1 MKTLKT
7 IQTLSKVAKIL
18 STIVFVCSI
27 IGCVSCLIGAVCLG
41 AGGAILQAGGYDFAK
56 LIQESSGM
64 TVETLYA
71 IMACSVILCAG
82 EIAISKFAQLYF
94 KHELEAGTPFTLNGA
109 REMMRLGIIIVS
121 VSIGTTI
128 VAAIVYAIIK
138 AVNANVGK
146 YDVGNYTSIMTG
158 IVFMIISLLLKHG
171 AEVSKD
177 GEYVTESEPE
187 TQTEA

>member
-27 IGCVSCLIGAVCLG
+27 IGCVSCIIGAVCLG

-56 LIQESSGM
+56 LIQESSGK
-64 TVETLYA
+64 TIETLYA
-71 IMACSVILCAG
+71 TMACSVILCAG

-94 KHELEAGTPFTLNGA
+94 KHELEAGTPFTLSGA
-109 REMMRLGIIIVS
+109 KEMMRLGIIIVS

-146 YDVGNYTSIMTG
+146 YDVGNYSSIMTG

-177 GEYVTESEPE
+177 GEYITESEPE

>member
-27 IGCVSCLIGAVCLG
+27 IGCVSCIIGAVCLG

-71 IMACSVILCAG
+71 TMACSVILCAG

-109 REMMRLGIIIVS
+109 KEMMRLGIIIVS
-121 VSIGTTI
+121 VSLGTTI

-177 GEYVTESEPE
+177 GEYITESEPE

>member
-27 IGCVSCLIGAVCLG
+27 IGCVSCIIGAVCLG

-71 IMACSVILCAG
+71 TMACSVILCAG

-109 REMMRLGIIIVS
+109 KEMMRLGIIIVS
-121 VSIGTTI
+121 VSLGTTI

-177 GEYVTESEPE
+177 GEYITESESE